1 MLKKKENQN
10 HMPKLKR
17 AEAEW
22 IRDAL
27 LSRFESQIRARLDDI
42 KVYGDKYDFGI
53 IVFPSIW
60 LSNGKLKSFPSSGI
74 WEIFIFSFSFFS
86 FTNFITSF
94 LFSQFLN

>member
-1 MLKKKENQN
+1 MRKMLKKKENQN

-53 IVFPSIW
+53 IVGLIK
-60 LSNGKLKSFPSSGI
+60 GYQI
-74 WEIFIFSFSFFS
+74 IDHV
-86 FTNFITSF
+86 
-94 LFSQFLN
+94 LNLIVKWSE